1 MSIEIGKELWSGLHA
16 TFLEIADLN
25 GLKTPD
31 ERTAMW
37 AGFLSCCAGSM
48 AADQGSATTSMI
60 IGELR
65 NITVKLAREGLAE
78 VPK

>member
-37 AGFLSCCAGSM
+37 AGFLSCFAGSM
-48 AADQGSATTSMI
+48 VFDQGYATTSAI

-65 NITVKLAREGLAE
+65 NIIVDSSRKGLAE